1 MTDRHEPDALAPT
14 PEVRRS
20 RWSVSLIWLVPIVAA
35 LIGLSMVIHSWAS
48 RGPTTTRRASGSSRT
63 TNRGSPT
70 ATFRP
75 RRWPMV

>member
-48 RGPTTTRRASGSSRT
+48 RGPTITVTFL
-63 TNRGSPT
+63 T
-70 ATFRP
+70 A
-75 RRWPMV
+75 